1 MTEDQIKAGLDEIV
15 QAAMETAA
23 AETADIEIYVVV
35 DSDGDYEVGINDEE
49 ATERYGETISTSLP
63 RRLIKM
69 TITVPLPRAIEVTAA
84 IPEKDDGSYELIVK

>member
-15 QAAMETAA
+15 QAAMETVA

-49 ATERYGETISTSLP
+49 ATERYGETISASLP

-69 TITVPLPRAIEVTAA
+69 TITVPLPRMIEVTAA
-84 IPEKDDGSYELIVK
+84 IPEKDDGSYELVVN